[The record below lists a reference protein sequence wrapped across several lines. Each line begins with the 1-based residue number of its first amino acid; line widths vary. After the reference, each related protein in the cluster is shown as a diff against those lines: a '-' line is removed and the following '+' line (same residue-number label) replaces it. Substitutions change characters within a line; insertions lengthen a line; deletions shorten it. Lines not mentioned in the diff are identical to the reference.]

1 MKVLALDTATTD
13 LVTGIVDTDTGESI
27 DRVISG
33 TRAHN
38 EQLIPTIE
46 KLLADASLTYPDLS
60 AIVVGTG
67 PGPFTGLRVGMA
79 TASALGVALDLPVHG
94 VCTLDAIAHGRAGEW
109 LVAIDARRKEVYWAT
124 YDEGARRSGPNVSK
138 PETLDLSAAG
148 LASPDSVRLVFPES
162 IAPRLPEG
170 IAGLPREWATPRA
183 AGLVACADLSAE
195 PAPLVPLYLRRPDAV
210 EPQSKPRSAA
220 LVGGIEDTPE
230 S

>member
-27 DRVISG
+27 DRVITD

-46 KLLADASLTYPDLS
+46 ELLVDASLTYPDLS
-60 AIVVGTG
+60 ALVVGTG

-79 TASALGVALDLPVHG
+79 TASALGVALNLPVYG

-109 LVAIDARRKEVYWAT
+109 LVAIDARRKEVYWGT
-124 YDEGARRSGPNVSK
+124 YADGRRVSGPEVSK
-138 PETLDLSAAG
+138 PETLEMPTDSA
-148 LASPDSVRLVFPES
+148 RLIFPES
-162 IAPRLPEG
+162 IAPRLPE
-170 IAGLPREWATPRA
+170 ALSGLPREWATPRA
-183 AGLVACADLSAE
+183 AGLVACADFTAE
-195 PAPLVPLYLRRPDAV
+195 PAPLVPLYLRRPDAKV
-210 EPQSKPRSAA
+210 PQAKPRSTA
-220 LVGGIEDTPE
+220 LVGGAELTE

>member
-13 LVTGIVDTDTGESI
+13 LVTGIVDTTTGESV
-27 DRVISG
+27 DRVVSD

-46 KLLADASLTYPDLS
+46 QLLNDTSLTYPDLS

-79 TASALGVALDLPVHG
+79 TASALGVALGLPVHG
-94 VCTLDAIAHGRAGEW
+94 VCTLDAIAQGREGEW

-124 YDEGARRSGPNVSK
+124 YSEGRRVSGPEVTR
-138 PETLDLSAAG
+138 PEHLTVPAG
-148 LASPDSVRLVFPES
+148 FSPRLVFPEA
-162 IAPRLPEG
+162 IAPRLPEAL
-170 IAGLPREWATPRA
+170 AGQLREWDTPRA
-183 AGLVACADLSAE
+183 AGLVACADLESE
-195 PAPLVPLYLRRPDAV
+195 PAPLVPLYLRRPDAKV
-210 EPQSKPRSAA
+210 PQATPRSTA
-220 LVGGIEDTPE
+220 LISGTGSSE